1 MVLYGTSGTFWKFYK
16 NYLLF
21 LVHFVIFFRLFVIFL
36 FVGTVPGWVDS
47 NPKWGRACRPL
58 SLQLQGHHC
67 LQGQTTS
74 EQLLPTT
81 GRSLAS
87 TNMYF
92 IQGGHHCHQL
102 CQYQMVNLCTG
113 PFGGGEHVHRDVKV
127 RQNCLV
133 AHQVSIFTRSL
144 IRYQFLIVW
153 WQKGHSGN
161 RSDIRRTFMK
171 SKNKVSSDLFPN
183 TPITKMQ
190 STYFPSLAQLA
201 II

>member
-1 MVLYGTSGTFWKFYK
+1 MVLHGTSGTFWKFYK

-21 LVHFVIFFRLFVIFL
+21 LVLFVIFL

-67 LQGQTTS
+67 LQGQTIS

-81 GRSLAS
+81 GRSLVS
-87 TNMYF
+87 TDMYF
-92 IQGGHHCHQL
+92 IQGGHHCHHL

-133 AHQVSIFTRSL
+133 AHQVSIFTRL
-144 IRYQFLIVW
+144 LTRYQFSLGRSPGINFWSYDDRKGILEIDLISDE
-153 WQKGHSGN
+153 HSWN
-161 RSDIRRTFMK
+161 PRIK
-171 SKNKVSSDLFPN
+171 SALISS
-183 TPITKMQ
+183 PI
-190 STYFPSLAQLA
+190 LR
-201 II
+201 